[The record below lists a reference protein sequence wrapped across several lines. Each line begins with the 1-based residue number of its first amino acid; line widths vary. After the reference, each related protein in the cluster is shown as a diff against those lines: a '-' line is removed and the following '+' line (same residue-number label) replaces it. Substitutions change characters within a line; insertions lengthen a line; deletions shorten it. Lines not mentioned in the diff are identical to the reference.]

1 MPDQRTL
8 KRRRTC
14 LDNGTMTPP
23 SVPPTSAATHAT
35 SEETHPPE
43 QSQQS
48 SASRDPSLKHI
59 LIHTNPPHSFGYKV
73 SSDGCD
79 GTNTN
84 STRWMTTDGTSH
96 QSFSHLGLAS
106 SQNKPIQGTPGRTS
120 SQCLQYKEPV
130 DEPINEDKDNGS
142 SKSSS
147 PASLCT
153 AISTQERHQGRKH
166 IYRADIEAGDF
177 IEIGGR
183 DQPHQLR
190 LSSDGEQS
198 NSMSLNP

>member
-1 MPDQRTL
+1 MNKIRMPDQRTL

-48 SASRDPSLKHI
+48 S
-59 LIHTNPPHSFGYKV
+59 
-73 SSDGCD
+73 DGCN

-106 SQNKPIQGTPGRTS
+106 SQNKPIQGTPGPTS

-153 AISTQERHQGRKH
+153 TISTQGRHQGQKH
-166 IYRADIEAGDF
+166 TYRADIEAGDF
-177 IEIGGR
+177 IEIGER